1 MKVLIADDHQLI
13 LEGLTTSISK
23 AFDGCIIENAIDKN
37 KLFALL
43 PQRWDILVLDI
54 RFGEHNAADFIS
66 EIRDNY
72 SQTKILV
79 VSSISDKHLIN
90 QILNL
95 DVHGFVSKSEST
107 LEVISAIRSL
117 TEGENYFS
125 KLILQQE
132 EATQEVILTPKEK
145 QVLQLIMEEKSTKQ
159 IADDMHLSP
168 KTIELHRS
176 NLFLKTGAK
185 NVAGLV
191 KIAIT
196 QNILDNQ

>member
-1 MKVLIADDHQLI
+1 M
-13 LEGLTTSISK
+13 
-23 AFDGCIIENAIDKN
+23 AIFFSLAVRSGY
-37 KLFALL
+37 KLVNLWL
-43 PQRWDILVLDI
+43 K
-54 RFGEHNAADFIS
+54 ES
-66 EIRDNY
+66 
-72 SQTKILV
+72 V

-95 DVHGFVSKSEST
+95 DVQGFVSKSEST
-107 LEVISAIRSL
+107 LEVISAIRSISQ
-117 TEGENYFS
+117 GENYFS
-125 KLILQQE
+125 KLIQKQE